1 MVAVFSAITTSNAST
16 AARAPMGSF
25 RMASHWSKVAGRRD
39 SRAVRNSGAI
49 TVGPV
54 TIMIPPNTAELD
66 QLRPAT

>member
-1 MVAVFSAITTSNAST
+1 
-16 AARAPMGSF
+16 MGSF

-54 TIMIPPNTAELD
+54 TIMIPPKTAELD
-66 QLRPAT
+66 QLSPAT